1 MHYLTMDEHAGAC
14 LTKNLEA
21 RDKVH
26 SCTKSKFF
34 IFFGILSIFN
44 TYIEK
49 WKKVLKHKK

>member
-1 MHYLTMDEHAGAC
+1 MDEHAGAC

-26 SCTKSKFF
+26 SCTKSK
-34 IFFGILSIFN
+34 IFFLRILSIFN

>member
-1 MHYLTMDEHAGAC
+1 MDEHAGAS

-34 IFFGILSIFN
+34 FKN
-44 TYIEK
+44 TKYFKHTYRKMKENFK
-49 WKKVLKHKK
+49 TQKVN

>member
-1 MHYLTMDEHAGAC
+1 MDEHAGAC

-26 SCTKSKFF
+26 SCTKSKVFF
-34 IFFGILSIFN
+34 FFRILSIFN
-44 TYIEK
+44 THIKK

>member
-1 MHYLTMDEHAGAC
+1 MDEHAGAC

-34 IFFGILSIFN
+34 FFFFRILSIFN
-44 TYIEK
+44 THIKK
-49 WKKVLKHKK
+49 WKKVLKHKM

>member
-1 MHYLTMDEHAGAC
+1 MDEHAGAS

-34 IFFGILSIFN
+34 LRILNILN
-44 TYIEK
+44 TRTEK
-49 WKKVLKHKK
+49 